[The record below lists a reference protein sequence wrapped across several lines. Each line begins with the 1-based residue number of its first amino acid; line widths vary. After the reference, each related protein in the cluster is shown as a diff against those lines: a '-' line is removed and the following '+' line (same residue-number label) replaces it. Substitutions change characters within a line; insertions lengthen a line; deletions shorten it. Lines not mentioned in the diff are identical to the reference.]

1 MKKFELLD
9 HTADIKMR
17 VFGGSL
23 EKVFENAAYGMASI
37 QIEDLKSKVNNKDFI
52 LQSKRIIKVE
62 SIDIET
68 LLVDFLSEILTLSDT
83 YQESY
88 PKVSNIKMIKNRIEA
103 EIEGFKVH
111 RFDED
116 IKAVTYHEAKVEEK
130 NGDWFAEIIFD
141 I

>member
-1 MKKFELLD
+1 MNRFELLE

-17 VFGGSL
+17 VFGNSL
-23 EKVFENAAYGMASI
+23 EEVFENAAYGMACI
-37 QIEDLKSKVNNKDFI
+37 QKNRIKDEEIRIKKKIE
-52 LQSKRIIKVE
+52 VE

-83 YQESY
+83 YQEAY
-88 PKVSNIKMIKNRIEA
+88 LKASNIEIKNNRIKA
-103 EIEGFKVH
+103 EIEGFKVEE
-111 RFDED
+111 FDED

-130 NGDWFAEIIFD
+130 NGKWEAEIIFD